1 MFFLMWLLYSNNSVE
16 LYQLGIFETMKLCKS
31 AEAEAMV
38 LITNSKT
45 RIICLEV
52 SIND

>member
-1 MFFLMWLLYSNNSVE
+1 MFFLMWFLYSNNAVDV
-16 LYQLGIFETMKLCKS
+16 YQLGIFETMKLCESQK
-31 AEAEAMV
+31 AAAMV

-52 SIND
+52 LIDD